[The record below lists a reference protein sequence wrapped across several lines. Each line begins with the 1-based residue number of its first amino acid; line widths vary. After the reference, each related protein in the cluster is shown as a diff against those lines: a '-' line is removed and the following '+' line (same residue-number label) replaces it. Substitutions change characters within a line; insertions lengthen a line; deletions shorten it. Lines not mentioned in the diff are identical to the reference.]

1 MAIYMKVNGK
11 MIRNM
16 AKEILNMLKVTFIK
30 DYGKMIKNKEMAHL
44 LGQMA
49 IFIKL
54 NNSILIK

>member
-1 MAIYMKVNGK
+1 MKVNGK